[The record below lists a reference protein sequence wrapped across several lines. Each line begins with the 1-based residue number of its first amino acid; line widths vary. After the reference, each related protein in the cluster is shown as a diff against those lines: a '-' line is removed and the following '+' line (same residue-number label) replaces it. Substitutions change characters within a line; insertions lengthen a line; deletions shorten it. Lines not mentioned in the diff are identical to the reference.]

1 MHSGARSTAA
11 LRRTTA
17 FMLPRHFSGIQC
29 QIQLVKTGVL
39 TSCPIYHI
47 SADLGSRGGGPTYG
61 EKIYCS
67 EISAVQFLD
76 QRF

>member
-29 QIQLVKTGVL
+29 QYPFPKTPVL
-39 TSCPIYHI
+39 GSGPIYHI
-47 SADLGSRGGGPTYG
+47 SADLGPRGLTVIVN
-61 EKIYCS
+61 KI
-67 EISAVQFLD
+67 FD
-76 QRF
+76 